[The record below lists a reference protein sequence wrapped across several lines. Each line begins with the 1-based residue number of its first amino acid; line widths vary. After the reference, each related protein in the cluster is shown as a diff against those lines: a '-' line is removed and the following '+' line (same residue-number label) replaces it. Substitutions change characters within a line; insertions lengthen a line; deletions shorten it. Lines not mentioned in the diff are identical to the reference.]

1 MTWAFPVPMSMCRV
15 IGPDMQYGQLDSSN
29 LRKVITASWERFYGI
44 PRLEL
49 KVDIKPATLAPGS
62 AEESCAVGED
72 QGECFLR
79 SFSMGENY
87 HALDL
92 RVTTGTH
99 VLSATDSIVTSL
111 QVHQEVGLLQ
121 VSQGRRSSLTL
132 ARRSGRTPGYW
143 MPCFG
148 TPASMSV

>member
-1 MTWAFPVPMSMCRV
+1 MCRV
-15 IGPDMQYGQLDSSN
+15 VGPDMQYGQLDSSK
-29 LRKVITASWERFYGI
+29 LRKVITAVWEKFYAI

-62 AEESCAVGED
+62 AEESCALRED
-72 QGECFLR
+72 QGQCFLR
-79 SFSMGENY
+79 SFSMAESY

-92 RVTTGTH
+92 QVTTGTH
-99 VLSATDSIVTSL
+99 VLNNPATETIMTKFR
-111 QVHQEVGLLQ
+111 VHQEVGVLQ
-121 VSQGRRSSLTL
+121 VSQGRRSSLTS

-148 TPASMSV
+148 TLASMSV